1 VSYHVCASDIAFT
14 LGNLNF
20 CKYCFKKKKSHLC
33 SFFCFGPFNSRSS
46 VFGIFQPF
54 LWFLF
59 FFKNTSVFIIG
70 GVSQKIVFAHFLP
83 LLYWDWDWELCS
95 YDLTTMCVSVCNV
108 MTYET

>member
-1 VSYHVCASDIAFT
+1 MFIA
-14 LGNLNF
+14 N
-20 CKYCFKKKKSHLC
+20 YVH
-33 SFFCFGPFNSRSS
+33 SFVLALSIVVAVFLAYFSLSFG
-46 VFGIFQPF
+46 
-54 LWFLF
+54 F